1 MIHSWLLRAQFSIFL
16 LTIFFFLSHS
26 TTFSNS
32 FNAISFLAG
41 LCFFF
46 SFFFGTYCEPFALS
60 FWVCLVLSFWVFVFV
75 KLWWAWRKWCCLIT
89 SLLYCCFCL
98 LKVSALW
105 LIAGFCFNSCDL
117 FGFWC
122 VGLWLSLCMLGNI
135 QKACFLWLKKRLF
148 FLFLFVLGNCFLEEL
163 ISIGMCWKMFQ
174 EVSFIWSY
182 LKLNSTH
189 LHFWIIV

>member
-1 MIHSWLLRAQFSIFL
+1 MPSFLFSFL
-16 LTIFFFLSHS
+16 LFFSFFHIQLLFLTH
-26 TTFSNS
+26 
-32 FNAISFLAG
+32 IQ
-41 LCFFF
+41 CHFFF
-46 SFFFGTYCEPFALS
+46 SWPLFFLFFFFGTYFEPFALS

-135 QKACFLWLKKRLF
+135 QKTCFLWLKKRLF
-148 FLFLFVLGNCFLEEL
+148 FCFCL
-163 ISIGMCWKMFQ
+163 CW
-174 EVSFIWSY
+174 ETVS
-182 LKLNSTH
+182 
-189 LHFWIIV
+189 